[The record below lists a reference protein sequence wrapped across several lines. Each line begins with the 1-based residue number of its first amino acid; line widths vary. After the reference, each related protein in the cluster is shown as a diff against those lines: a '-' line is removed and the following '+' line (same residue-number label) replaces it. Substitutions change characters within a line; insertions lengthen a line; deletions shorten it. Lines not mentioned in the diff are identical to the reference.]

1 MSDIIGSILKEL
13 PAKVIKDAQFEGAN
27 IVLYTTDRDFFLD
40 SEQKIKAIV
49 DKIKKR
55 IELRADESILLDK
68 EKAEK
73 LIRETVPAEAEIT
86 KIIFDVQRSVVIV
99 EVKKP
104 GLAIGKGGET
114 LHAIRKNIFWLP
126 QIQRSPAIKS
136 KITEN
141 IREVLYLNNNYRRK
155 FLNDVGSRIYK
166 DWNPEKIEEW
176 VRLTFLG
183 SGRQV
188 GRSCLLLTTPESKIL
203 FDCGID
209 VAAQSNSDK
218 FPILNVPEFDIKNL
232 DAVIVSHAH
241 LDHSGFVPWLYK
253 MGYKGPC
260 YMTMPTRDITALLA
274 LDYIGVAYKK
284 ATQPLFSSTDIKD
297 MVKHSICLEYNE
309 VSDITP
315 DVRLTLY
322 NAGHALG
329 SAMVHLNI
337 GNGLHNLLYCADF
350 KYGRTRLLEPAITQF
365 PRLETMIIESTYGS
379 KQDVLPPREE
389 AENALLD
396 VIKRTIERK
405 GKVLIPELGLGRSQE
420 TMLILEQ
427 AMRSGVLPQVPIY
440 IDGMIWDVTA
450 IHTAYPN
457 FLASNVKAQIFQDK
471 NPFASEVFRRIGS
484 AQERQEVVLGGPCIV
499 LATSG
504 MLVGGAS
511 VEYLRE
517 FADSK
522 KNSIVFVCYQGV
534 GSLGRQVQDGAKEVR
549 FQVDGNE
556 EVTPVNLEVIK
567 IDGLTAHSG
576 RNQLLAFVNN
586 SMPTPKRIIVNHGE
600 QSKCLD
606 LASTIYQ
613 LNRIETSAPRNLE
626 TIRLR

>member
-1 MSDIIGSILKEL
+1 MPDIIGSILKEL
-13 PAKVIKDAQFEGAN
+13 PAKAITDAKFEGAN
-27 IVLYTTDRDFFLD
+27 IVLYTGNKELFLN
-40 SEQKIKAIV
+40 SEQPVKAIV
-49 DKIKKR
+49 DRIKKR
-55 IELRADESILLDK
+55 IELRADSSLLLDK

-73 LIRETVPAEAEIT
+73 FIREIVPAEAEIT
-86 KIIFDVQRSVVIV
+86 NIIFDIQRSIAII

-114 LHAIRKNIFWLP
+114 LHAIRKNIFWMP
-126 QIQRSPAIKS
+126 QVQRSPAIRS

-141 IREVLYLNNNYRRK
+141 IREVLYLNNNYRKK
-155 FLNDVGSRIYK
+155 FLNQIGQRIYK

-176 VRLTFLG
+176 IRLTFLG

-188 GRSCLLLTTPESKIL
+188 GRSCLLLSTPESKIL
-203 FDCGID
+203 LDCGID
-209 VAAQSNSDK
+209 VAAQNAER
-218 FPILNVPEFDIKNL
+218 FPILNVSEFNIKEI
-232 DAVIVSHAH
+232 DAIIVSHAH
-241 LDHSGFVPWLYK
+241 LDHFGMIPWLYK
-253 MGYKGPC
+253 MGYRGPV
-260 YMTMPTRDITALLA
+260 YLTAPTRDIGALLC

-284 ATQPLFSSTDIKD
+284 AAQPIYSSTDIKD
-297 MVKHSICLEYNE
+297 MVKHSICLDYNE
-309 VSDITP
+309 VTDITP
-315 DVRLTLY
+315 DVRLTFY

-329 SAMVHLNI
+329 SAMIHLNI
-337 GNGLHNLLYCADF
+337 GNGLHNLLYTADF
-350 KYGRTRLLEPAITQF
+350 KYGRTRLLEPAETQF
-365 PRLETMIIESTYGS
+365 PRLETSIIESTYGS
-379 KQDVLPPREE
+379 KNDVLPSRQEAEE
-389 AENALLD
+389 ALLGI
-396 VIKRTIERK
+396 IKKTIERK

-427 AMRSGVLPQVPIY
+427 AMRSGALPQVPIY
-440 IDGMIWDVTA
+440 VDGMIWDVTA

-457 FLASNVKAQIFQDK
+457 FLASSVKSQIFQDK
-471 NPFASEVFRRIGS
+471 NPFASEIFKRVGS
-484 AQERQEVVLGGPCIV
+484 AQERQEVIEGGSCIV

-522 KNSIVFVCYQGV
+522 KNSIVFVCYQGI
-534 GSLGRQVQDGAKEVR
+534 GSLGRQIQDGIKEVR
-549 FQVDGNE
+549 FQVDSKE
-556 EVTPVNLEVIK
+556 EVTPVNMEVAT

-586 SMPTPKRIIVNHGE
+586 SQPKPKKIIVNHGE

-613 LNRIETSAPRNLE
+613 LHRIETSAPRNLE
-626 TIRLR
+626 TVRLR

>member
-1 MSDIIGSILKEL
+1 MTDIIGNIIKEL
-13 PAKVIKDAQFEGAN
+13 PAKAIKDAQFEGAN

-40 SEQKIKAIV
+40 SEQKIKAVV
-49 DKIKKR
+49 DRIKKR
-55 IELRADESILLDK
+55 IELRADSSILLEQ
-68 EKAEK
+68 EKAEEF
-73 LIRETVPAEAEIT
+73 IRATVPTEAEIT
-86 KIIFDVQRSVVIV
+86 NVIFDVQRSIVVI

-114 LHAIRKNIFWLP
+114 LRKIKDSILWFP
-126 QIQRSPAIKS
+126 QVQRSPAIRS

-141 IREVLYLNNNYRRK
+141 IREVLYLNNNYRKK
-155 FLNDVGSRIYK
+155 FLNEVGNRIYK
-166 DWNPEKIEEW
+166 DWNPEKIDEW
-176 VRLTFLG
+176 VRVTFLG

-188 GRSCLLLTTPESKIL
+188 GRSCLLLSTPESKIL
-203 FDCGID
+203 LDCGID
-209 VAAQSNSDK
+209 VAAQTNADK
-218 FPILNVPEFDIKNL
+218 FPILNVPEFNL
-232 DAVIVSHAH
+232 KDVDAVIVSHAH
-241 LDHSGFVPWLYK
+241 LDHSGMIPWLFK
-253 MGYKGPC
+253 MGYTGPV

-284 ATQPLFSSTDIKD
+284 ATQPLYSSTDIKD

-329 SAMVHLNI
+329 SSMVHLNI

-350 KYGRTRLLEPAITQF
+350 KYGRTRLLEPAVTQF

-379 KQDVLPPREE
+379 KNDVLPPRQE

-396 VIKRTIERK
+396 VIKRTIERG

-427 AMRSGVLPQVPIY
+427 AMRSNLMPQVPIY

-457 FLASNVKAQIFQDK
+457 FLAANVKAQIFQDK
-471 NPFASEVFRRIGS
+471 NPFASEIFKRVGS
-484 AQERQEVVLGGPCIV
+484 AQERKEVTEGGPCVV

-504 MLVGGAS
+504 MLMGGAS
-511 VEYLRE
+511 VEYLKE

-534 GSLGRQVQDGAKEVR
+534 GSLGRQVQEGTKEVR
-549 FQVDGNE
+549 FQVEGKE
-556 EVTPVNLEVIK
+556 EVTPVNLEIAT

-586 SMPTPKRIIVNHGE
+586 SQPHPKRIMVNHGE

-626 TIRLR
+626 TVRLR

>member
-1 MSDIIGSILKEL
+1 MPDIIGSILKEL
-13 PAKVIKDAQFEGAN
+13 PPKIIKDAQFEGAN
-27 IVLYTTDRDFFLD
+27 IVLYTTDREFFLN
-40 SEQKIKAIV
+40 SESPIKAIV

-55 IELRADESILLDK
+55 IELRADESILLET

-73 LIRETVPAEAEIT
+73 FIRESVPAEAEIT
-86 KIIFDVQRSVVIV
+86 NIIFDVQRSVVVI
-99 EVKKP
+99 ETKKP

-114 LHAIRKNIFWLP
+114 LHAIRKNIFWMP
-126 QIQRSPAIKS
+126 QIQRSPAIRS

-141 IREVLYLNNNYRRK
+141 IREVLYLNNNYRK
-155 FLNDVGSRIYK
+155 NFLNEIGEKIYK
-166 DWNPEKIEEW
+166 DWNPEKMDEW
-176 VRLTFLG
+176 VRITFLG
-183 SGRQV
+183 AGRQV
-188 GRSCLLLTTPESKIL
+188 GRSCLLLATPESKIL
-203 FDCGID
+203 LDCGID
-209 VAAQSNSDK
+209 VAAQSNQDK
-218 FPILNVPEFDIKNL
+218 FPILNVPEFNIKDL

-241 LDHSGFVPWLYK
+241 LDHSGMVPWLYK
-253 MGYKGPC
+253 MGYKGPV
-260 YMTMPTRDITALLA
+260 YMTMPTRDITSLLA

-284 ATQPLFSSTDIKD
+284 AAQPLFSSIDIKD

-315 DVRLTLY
+315 DVRLTFY

-427 AMRSGVLPQVPIY
+427 AMRSGLLPQVPIY

-457 FLASNVKAQIFQDK
+457 FLAANVKSQIFQDK
-471 NPFASEVFRRIGS
+471 NPFSSEVFKRVGS
-484 AQERQEVVLGGPCIV
+484 AQERKEVTEGGPCVV

-504 MLVGGAS
+504 MLMGGAS

-517 FADSK
+517 FADSS

-549 FQVDGNE
+549 FQVDGKE
-556 EVTPVNLEVIK
+556 EVSPVNLEVVK

-586 SMPTPKRIIVNHGE
+586 SQPRPKKIIVNHGE